1 MIDLKF
7 PRTTIV
13 GKPVPKNAFY
23 KHLEVNAK
31 IKQHFVDDV
40 VSIHWL
46 YKLAPS
52 TINVEDGKQVHEIV
66 VFSAGLKSKDC
77 PDDVFLF
84 IDQNMPRHVVFI
96 LEYDNRYKVLLN
108 YKEPTPN
115 RVTSSSIERPRCEG
129 GRRSQWKDGQNGQ
142 FKIIK
147 TFATEWL
154 TDNQLLLTIEGQNMD
169 ALYEALAGQV
179 SGFGTKKA
187 EDTKRIVELEGLID
201 KAKREV
207 ETIQKRIRNERQ
219 LNRQMEL
226 NGEARGLKKQIA
238 QWQNELQE
246 LKRFR

>member
-66 VFSAGLKSKDC
+66 VFSASLKSKDC
-77 PDDVFLF
+77 PNDVFLF
-84 IDQNMPRHVVFI
+84 IDRNMPRHVVFI
-96 LEYDNRYKVLLN
+96 LEYEDRYKVLLN
-108 YKEPTPN
+108 YKA
-115 RVTSSSIERPRCEG
+115 
-129 GRRSQWKDGQNGQ
+129 WKDGQNSQ
-142 FKIIK
+142 FDIIK
-147 TFATEWL
+147 TFATDWL
-154 TDNQLLLTIEGQNMD
+154 TAERLLLTLEGQNMD
-169 ALYEALAGQV
+169 ALYEAMAGQI
-179 SGFGTKKA
+179 SDFGTTKA

-207 ETIQKRIRNERQ
+207 DSLQKRIRNERQ

-226 NGEARGLKKQIA
+226 NGAARGIKKKIA
-238 QWQNELQE
+238 QWQSELQE
-246 LKRFR
+246 TKFVNSDKKYTTQ

>member
-7 PRTTIV
+7 PPTTIV
-13 GKPVPKNAFY
+13 GKPIPKNAFY

-31 IKQHFVDDV
+31 MKQHFVEDV
-40 VSIHWL
+40 ASIHWL

-52 TINVEDGKQVHEIV
+52 TINMEDGKLVHEIV
-66 VFSAGLKSKDC
+66 VFSAVLKSKDC

-108 YKEPTPN
+108 YKE
-115 RVTSSSIERPRCEG
+115 
-129 GRRSQWKDGQNGQ
+129 WKDGQNGQ

-147 TFATEWL
+147 TFVTEWL
-154 TDNQLLLTIEGQNMD
+154 TDNQLSLTLEGQNMD
-169 ALYEALAGQV
+169 ALYEAMAGQI
-179 SGFGTKKA
+179 SGFGTRKA

-207 ETIQKRIRNERQ
+207 ESIQKRIRNERQ

-226 NGEARGLKKQIA
+226 NGAARGIKKKIA
-238 QWQNELQE
+238 QWQSELQE
-246 LKRFR
+246 TKFVNSDKKYTTQ

>member
-31 IKQHFVDDV
+31 MKLHFVDDV
-40 VSIHWL
+40 DSIHWL

-52 TINVEDGKQVHEIV
+52 TINVEDGKLVHEVV
-66 VFSAGLKSKDC
+66 VFSAALKSKDC

-96 LEYDNRYKVLLN
+96 LEYESRYKVLLN
-108 YKEPTPN
+108 YKE
-115 RVTSSSIERPRCEG
+115 
-129 GRRSQWKDGQNGQ
+129 WKDGQNGP
-142 FKIIK
+142 FRIIK
-147 TFATEWL
+147 TFVTEWL
-154 TDNQLLLTIEGQNMD
+154 TDNQLLLTLEGQNMD
-169 ALYEALAGQV
+169 ALYESIAGQV

-201 KAKREV
+201 KAKRDV
-207 ETIQKRIRNERQ
+207 ESIQKRIRNERQ

-226 NGEARGLKKQIA
+226 NGEARGIKKQIA

-246 LKRFR
+246 LKQ

>member
-7 PRTTIV
+7 PPTTIV

-31 IKQHFVDDV
+31 MKQHFVDDV

-66 VFSAGLKSKDC
+66 VFSAVLKDKDC
-77 PDDVFLF
+77 PNDVFLF

-108 YKEPTPN
+108 YKE
-115 RVTSSSIERPRCEG
+115 
-129 GRRSQWKDGQNGQ
+129 WKDGQNSQ
-142 FKIIK
+142 FDIIK
-147 TFATEWL
+147 TFATDWL
-154 TDNQLLLTIEGQNMD
+154 TAERLLLTLEGQTMD
-169 ALYEALAGQV
+169 ALYEAMAGQV
-179 SGFGTKKA
+179 SGFGTRKA
-187 EDTKRIVELEGLID
+187 EDTKRIVELEGMID

-207 ETIQKRIRNERQ
+207 DSLQKRIRNERQ

-226 NGEARGLKKQIA
+226 NGAARGIKKKIA
-238 QWQNELQE
+238 KWQSELQE
-246 LKRFR
+246 TKFVNSDKKIYNTVNN

>member
-7 PRTTIV
+7 PRTTMV
-13 GKPVPKNAFY
+13 GKPVPKTAFY
-23 KHLEVNAK
+23 KHLEVNTK

-40 VSIHWL
+40 TRIDWL

-52 TINVEDGKQVHEIV
+52 TINVEDGKLVHEIV
-66 VFSAGLKSKDC
+66 VFSAELKSKDC

-108 YKEPTPN
+108 YKE
-115 RVTSSSIERPRCEG
+115 
-129 GRRSQWKDGQNGQ
+129 WKDGQNGQ

-147 TFATEWL
+147 TFATNWL
-154 TDNQLLLTIEGQNMD
+154 ADDQLVLNLEGQNMD

-207 ETIQKRIRNERQ
+207 ATIQKRIRNERQ

-226 NGEARGLKKQIA
+226 NGEARGIKKQIA

-246 LKRFR
+246 FKQ

>member
-7 PRTTIV
+7 PPTTIV

-31 IKQHFVDDV
+31 VKQHFVDDV
-40 VSIHWL
+40 ASINWL

-52 TINVEDGKQVHEIV
+52 TINVEDGKLVHEIV
-66 VFSAGLKSKDC
+66 AFSAVLKSKDC

-84 IDQNMPRHVVFI
+84 IDQNMPRHVLFI
-96 LEYDNRYKVLLN
+96 LEFDNRYKVLLN
-108 YKEPTPN
+108 YKE
-115 RVTSSSIERPRCEG
+115 
-129 GRRSQWKDGQNGQ
+129 WKDGQNGQ

-154 TDNQLLLTIEGQNMD
+154 ADNQLLLTLEGQNMD

-179 SGFGTKKA
+179 SAFGTKKA
-187 EDTKRIVELEGLID
+187 EYTKRIVELEGLID

-219 LNRQMEL
+219 LNRQIEL
-226 NGEARGLKKQIA
+226 NGEARGIKKQIA

-246 LKRFR
+246 LKQ

>member
-1 MIDLKF
+1 M
-7 PRTTIV
+7 V
-13 GKPVPKNAFY
+13 GKPVPKTAFY
-23 KHLEVNAK
+23 KHLEVNTK

-40 VSIHWL
+40 TRIDWL

-52 TINVEDGKQVHEIV
+52 TINVEDGKLVHEIV
-66 VFSAGLKSKDC
+66 VFSAELKSKDC

-108 YKEPTPN
+108 YKE
-115 RVTSSSIERPRCEG
+115 
-129 GRRSQWKDGQNGQ
+129 WKDGQNSQ

-147 TFATEWL
+147 TFATNWL
-154 TDNQLLLTIEGQNMD
+154 ADDQLVLNLEGQNMD

-207 ETIQKRIRNERQ
+207 ATIQKRIRNERQ

-226 NGEARGLKKQIA
+226 NGEARGIKKQIA

-246 LKRFR
+246 FKQ

>member
-13 GKPVPKNAFY
+13 GKSVPKNAFY

-31 IKQHFVDDV
+31 MKQHFVDDV

-52 TINVEDGKQVHEIV
+52 TINVEDGKLVHEVV
-66 VFSAGLKSKDC
+66 VFSAALKSKDC

-96 LEYDNRYKVLLN
+96 LEYESRYKVLLN
-108 YKEPTPN
+108 YKE
-115 RVTSSSIERPRCEG
+115 
-129 GRRSQWKDGQNGQ
+129 WKDGQNGQ
-142 FKIIK
+142 FRIIK
-147 TFATEWL
+147 TFVTDWL
-154 TDNQLLLTIEGQNMD
+154 IDNQLLLTLEGQNMD
-169 ALYEALAGQV
+169 AIYEAMAGQV

-226 NGEARGLKKQIA
+226 NGEARGIKKQIA

-246 LKRFR
+246 LKQ

>member
-23 KHLEVNAK
+23 KRLEVNTK

-108 YKEPTPN
+108 YKEWNSPT
-115 RVTSSSIERPRCEG
+115 S
-129 GRRSQWKDGQNGQ
+129 
-142 FKIIK
+142 FKIVK

-154 TDNQLLLTIEGQNMD
+154 TEEQLTLSLKGQTMD
-169 ALYEALAGQV
+169 ALYEAMAGQI
-179 SGFGTKKA
+179 SGFGTTKS
-187 EDTKRIVELEGLID
+187 EDTKRIIELEALIT
-201 KAKREV
+201 KGKREV
-207 ETIQKRIRNERQ
+207 QALQRKIRAERQ

-226 NGEARGLKKQIA
+226 NGEARTLKKQIA

-246 LKRFR
+246 TKFVNSDKNIQYSEQLKQ

>member
-7 PRTTIV
+7 PRTTFV
-13 GKPVPKNAFY
+13 GKPVPKNSFY
-23 KHLEVNAK
+23 KHLEVHAK
-31 IKQHFVDDV
+31 IKLHFVDDV

-52 TINVEDGKQVHEIV
+52 TINVEDGKLVHEIV
-66 VFSAGLKSKDC
+66 IFSAKLKSKDC

-96 LEYDNRYKVLLN
+96 LEFDNRYKVLLN
-108 YKEPTPN
+108 YKE
-115 RVTSSSIERPRCEG
+115 
-129 GRRSQWKDGQNGQ
+129 WKDGQNGQ

-154 TDNQLLLTIEGQNMD
+154 TDNQLLLTLEGQNMD
-169 ALYEALAGQV
+169 ALYEAMAGQV
-179 SGFGTKKA
+179 SGFGTSKS
-187 EDTKRIVELEGLID
+187 EDTKRIIELETQIT

-207 ETIQKRIRNERQ
+207 ESLQKRIRCERQ

-226 NGEARGLKKQIA
+226 NGEARNIKKQIA
-238 QWQNELQE
+238 QWQNELHK
-246 LKRFR
+246 LKQ

>member
-1 MIDLKF
+1 MDLKF

-31 IKQHFVDDV
+31 MKQHFVDDV

-66 VFSAGLKSKDC
+66 VFSAVLKDKDC
-77 PDDVFLF
+77 PNDVFLF
-84 IDQNMPRHVVFI
+84 IDRNMPRHVVFI

-108 YKEPTPN
+108 YK
-115 RVTSSSIERPRCEG
+115 S
-129 GRRSQWKDGQNGQ
+129 WKDGQNSQ
-142 FKIIK
+142 FDIIK
-147 TFATEWL
+147 TFATDWL
-154 TDNQLLLTIEGQNMD
+154 TAERLLLTLEGQTMD
-169 ALYEALAGQV
+169 ALYEAMAGQV
-179 SGFGTKKA
+179 SGFGTTKA

-207 ETIQKRIRNERQ
+207 ESIQKRIRNERQ

-226 NGEARGLKKQIA
+226 NGAARGIKKKIA
-238 QWQNELQE
+238 QWQSELQE
-246 LKRFR
+246 TKFVNSDKKYTTQ

>member
-31 IKQHFVDDV
+31 MKQHFVDDV

-52 TINVEDGKQVHEIV
+52 TINMEDGKLVHEIV
-66 VFSAGLKSKDC
+66 AFSAVLKSKDC

-96 LEYDNRYKVLLN
+96 LEYENRYKVLLN
-108 YKEPTPN
+108 YKE
-115 RVTSSSIERPRCEG
+115 
-129 GRRSQWKDGQNGQ
+129 WKDNQNGQ

-147 TFATEWL
+147 TFVTEWL
-154 TDNQLLLTIEGQNMD
+154 TDNQLLLTLEGQNMD

-187 EDTKRIVELEGLID
+187 EDIKRIVELEGLID

-226 NGEARGLKKQIA
+226 NGEARGIKKQIA
-238 QWQNELQE
+238 QWQNVLQE
-246 LKRFR
+246 LKQ

>member
-1 MIDLKF
+1 MIDLMF

-52 TINVEDGKQVHEIV
+52 TVNVEDGKRVHEIV
-66 VFSAGLKSKDC
+66 VFSAVLKSQDC

-108 YKEPTPN
+108 YKE
-115 RVTSSSIERPRCEG
+115 
-129 GRRSQWKDGQNGQ
+129 WKDGQNGQ

-147 TFATEWL
+147 TFGTQWL
-154 TDNQLLLTIEGQNMD
+154 TDNQLSLTLEGQNMD
-169 ALYEALAGQV
+169 ALYEAMAGQV

-187 EDTKRIVELEGLID
+187 EDTKRIVELETQIG

-226 NGEARGLKKQIA
+226 NGEARGIKKQIA

-246 LKRFR
+246 LKQ

>member
-31 IKQHFVDDV
+31 MKQHFVDDV

-52 TINVEDGKQVHEIV
+52 TINMEDGKLVHEIV
-66 VFSAGLKSKDC
+66 AFSAVLKSKYC

-96 LEYDNRYKVLLN
+96 LEYENRYKVLLN
-108 YKEPTPN
+108 YKE
-115 RVTSSSIERPRCEG
+115 
-129 GRRSQWKDGQNGQ
+129 WKDGQNGQ

-147 TFATEWL
+147 TFVTEWL
-154 TDNQLLLTIEGQNMD
+154 TDNQLLLTLEGQNMD

-187 EDTKRIVELEGLID
+187 EDIKRIVELEGLID

-207 ETIQKRIRNERQ
+207 ESIQKRIRNERQ

-226 NGEARGLKKQIA
+226 NGAARGIKKQIA
-238 QWQNELQE
+238 QWQSELQE
-246 LKRFR
+246 TKFVNSDKKYTTQ

>member
-31 IKQHFVDDV
+31 MKQHFVDDV

-52 TINVEDGKQVHEIV
+52 TINMEDGKLVHEIV
-66 VFSAGLKSKDC
+66 DFSAVLKSKDC

-96 LEYDNRYKVLLN
+96 LEYENRYKVLLN
-108 YKEPTPN
+108 YKE
-115 RVTSSSIERPRCEG
+115 
-129 GRRSQWKDGQNGQ
+129 WKDGQNGQ

-147 TFATEWL
+147 TFVTEWL
-154 TDNQLLLTIEGQNMD
+154 TDNQLLLTLEGQNMD

-187 EDTKRIVELEGLID
+187 EDIKRIVELEGLID

-226 NGEARGLKKQIA
+226 NGEARGIKKQIA
-238 QWQNELQE
+238 QWQNVLQE
-246 LKRFR
+246 LKQ

>member
-1 MIDLKF
+1 MIDLMF

-13 GKPVPKNAFY
+13 GKPVPKSAFY

-52 TINVEDGKQVHEIV
+52 TINVEDGKRVHEIV
-66 VFSAGLKSKDC
+66 VFSAVLKSKDC

-96 LEYDNRYKVLLN
+96 LEFDNRYKVLLN
-108 YKEPTPN
+108 YKE
-115 RVTSSSIERPRCEG
+115 
-129 GRRSQWKDGQNGQ
+129 WKDGQNGQ

-154 TDNQLLLTIEGQNMD
+154 ADNQLLLTFEGQNMD
-169 ALYEALAGQV
+169 ALYEAMAGQV

-187 EDTKRIVELEGLID
+187 EDTKRIVELEVQIG

-226 NGEARGLKKQIA
+226 NGEARGIKRQIA

-246 LKRFR
+246 LKQ

>member
-7 PRTTIV
+7 LQTTFV

-40 VSIHWL
+40 VSISWL

-52 TINVEDGKQVHEIV
+52 TINVEDGKRVHEIV
-66 VFSAGLKSKDC
+66 VFSAILKSKDC

-96 LEYDNRYKVLLN
+96 LEYADRYKVLLN
-108 YKEPTPN
+108 YKE
-115 RVTSSSIERPRCEG
+115 
-129 GRRSQWKDGQNGQ
+129 WKDGQNGQ

-147 TFATEWL
+147 TFVTEWL
-154 TDNQLLLTIEGQNMD
+154 TDNQLSLTLEGQNMD
-169 ALYEALAGQV
+169 ALYEAMAGQV

-187 EDTKRIVELEGLID
+187 EDTKRIVELETQIG

-207 ETIQKRIRNERQ
+207 ESIQKRIRNERQ

-226 NGEARGLKKQIA
+226 NGEARGIKKQIT

-246 LKRFR
+246 LKQ